1 MRDFVYSSPKSGVER
16 YLSPESGSSATITFP
31 LFSGRFARR
40 VAAYRAAPEEIPV
53 SRPWV
58 CAIAFSGAGHTDNAV
73 DIALIDFQIDVLQGF
88 HPVFPRLEGFGHIF
102 NLYDRLFHFL
112 KPFRFSFCLSVTC
125 GQMFSNQ
132 YCRNAAILP
141 PVKGCRQNPAGFP
154 DSRASFIIPHFF

>member
-1 MRDFVYSSPKSGVER
+1 MLKNHGNAVAHLPQLLIGTGRQILPFDQNRSPRGLLQEVQ
-16 YLSPESGSSATITFP
+16 
-31 LFSGRFARR
+31 
-40 VAAYRAAPEEIPV
+40 AAYQR
-53 SRPWV
+53 
-58 CAIAFSGAGHTDNAV
+58 AFSGAGHTDNAV